1 MPSPLDRAGTMDRPA
16 IRDGGRARA
25 GTADIALQPRCNGM
39 PQPRLHEE
47 GNMSQGFQLSG
58 QGPYGY
64 EHYLVPAFFASC
76 AEQLLE
82 FAPVTPGQRVLDV
95 ACGTGVV
102 ARRASARAGV
112 AGTVVG
118 VDVNAGMID
127 VARTV
132 AAAGTIT
139 WQTADAAAL
148 PFPDAAFDR
157 VYCQQGLQF
166 FADRPGT
173 LREMHRVLAPGG
185 RAGFAV
191 WRALEHSPAA
201 MMRAPFGWSDRNELR
216 STVIGAGFTT
226 TAIRIAVVLVRFR
239 SVEELLHHE
248 VVSSP
253 LAGPVGALDEDRY
266 QALGRDLAQTLSPYT
281 EDDGI
286 AFPVQTW
293 LATADR

>member
-1 MPSPLDRAGTMDRPA
+1 
-16 IRDGGRARA
+16 
-25 GTADIALQPRCNGM
+25 
-39 PQPRLHEE
+39 
-47 GNMSQGFQLSG
+47 MSQGFQLSG

-191 WRALEHSPAA
+191 WRALEHSPAFAAFVQALHRHAGEEAAA